1 MINLLIKS
9 DENFLKENQLNIKK
23 YIEDRY
29 RFNFLDD
36 KLMYFELFNNN
47 VFYLRIFKNKNGIL
61 EVLEQ
66 RYIYFSE
73 IIEFIQ
79 EENIKKIKDEL
90 SIELSLKEFNKTT
103 IKKIKI

>member
-1 MINLLIKS
+1 MINLSIKS
-9 DENFLKENQLNIKK
+9 DENFLKENELNIKK
-23 YIEDRY
+23 YIEHKY
-29 RFNFLDD
+29 KFNFLDD

-79 EENIKKIKDEL
+79 E
-90 SIELSLKEFNKTT
+90 
-103 IKKIKI
+103 